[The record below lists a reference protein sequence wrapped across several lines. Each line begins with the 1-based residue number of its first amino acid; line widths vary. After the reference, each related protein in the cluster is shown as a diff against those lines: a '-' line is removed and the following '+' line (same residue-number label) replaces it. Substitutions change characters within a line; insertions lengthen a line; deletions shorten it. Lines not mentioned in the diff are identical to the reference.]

1 MTVKFRIVLGL
12 LLLVLGVAAGAGSV
26 YISTIRAM
34 TDLEASLLTVFL
46 WLISAA
52 LGWVLNSI
60 YAEYSASNSLQE
72 RAKPAIRRVWELQR
86 SAEQLLLM
94 LATRESEGLVRQP
107 NGSSEFSA
115 EVVAIQMQIGQLRA
129 AVQDWRELL
138 PENYVENVIQQAESE
153 ERPNALPWLQF
164 HHFIKQMSEQVDRS
178 DAYGGFRPDI
188 IAGVYPEGGIVG
200 YLMWLSLGRRCQ
212 LLLMPDGDLDKAE
225 DLQAL
230 LKDML
235 LYHANGRQH
244 VRILVV
250 DASIKSGRTL
260 DSTLTA
266 VQKACEA
273 ASIVAELAAA
283 CVIDYPIPGSRVVAT
298 PKYVGITGHFHLP
311 FAES

>member
-1 MTVKFRIVLGL
+1 MTVKFRIALSL
-12 LLLVLGVAAGAGSV
+12 LLLVLGIAAGAESV
-26 YISTIRAM
+26 YISTIRPM
-34 TDLEASLLTVFL
+34 TDLEASLLAVFL
-46 WLISAA
+46 WLISTA
-52 LGWVLNSI
+52 LGWMLSSI
-60 YAEYSASNSLQE
+60 YADYSGSSSLQE

-86 SAEQLLLM
+86 SAEQLLMM
-94 LATRESEGLVRQP
+94 LATRASEQLTQQQGR
-107 NGSSEFSA
+107 GDEFSA

-138 PENYVENVIQQAESE
+138 PENYVEDIIQQAESE
-153 ERPNALPWLQF
+153 QRPNALPWSQF
-164 HHFIKQMSEQVDRS
+164 HHFIKEISEQVDRS

-188 IAGVYPEGGIVG
+188 ITGVYPEGGIVG

-212 LLLMPDGDLDKAE
+212 LVLMPDGDLDKPE
-225 DLQAL
+225 EMESL

-250 DASIKSGRTL
+250 DASIKSGHTL

-266 VQKACEA
+266 VQKACGA
-273 ASIVAELAAA
+273 ANIIAELAAA
-283 CVIDYPIPGSRVVAT
+283 CVIDYPVPGSRKAA
-298 PKYVGITGHFHLP
+298 PKYVGITGNFHLP